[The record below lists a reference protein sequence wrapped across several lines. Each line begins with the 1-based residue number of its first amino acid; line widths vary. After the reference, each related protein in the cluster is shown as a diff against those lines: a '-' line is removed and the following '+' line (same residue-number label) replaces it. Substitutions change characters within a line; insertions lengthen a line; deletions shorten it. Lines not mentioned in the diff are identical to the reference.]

1 MKRRF
6 TAEGHWRGTQVRL
19 ILGGALILVLVG
31 GGLIWLFYGRSAA
44 LVAVSCFLVI
54 LVIGGLLWLI
64 LRLMELWVR
73 GDEP

>member
-1 MKRRF
+1 M
-6 TAEGHWRGTQVRL
+6 RL
-19 ILGGALILVLVG
+19 ILGGALVLVLVG

-44 LVAVSCFLVI
+44 LVAASCFLAIVA
-54 LVIGGLLWLI
+54 IGGLLWLI

>member
-1 MKRRF
+1 M
-6 TAEGHWRGTQVRL
+6 RL
-19 ILGGALILVLVG
+19 ILGGALVLVLVG

-44 LVAVSCFLVI
+44 IVAVSCFLAIVA
-54 LVIGGLLWLI
+54 IGGLLWLI